1 MSDETIHIKEEVK
14 AQAEKAEATGQ
25 RWSEEI
31 SVRSGDLADTL
42 GRLGREATVRKITL
56 KNAGGRTI
64 AEIPM
69 VLGAAGMLVLG
80 PWTAAVLVAAWLGR
94 VSIIIDYEEAPATMD
109 EAVKELTG
117 SLDKTAGAIEANI
130 KSA

>member
-1 MSDETIHIKEEVK
+1 MSDETILIKESMK
-14 AQAEKAEATGQ
+14 SDAETTTQ

-56 KNAGGRTI
+56 KNAAGKTM

-69 VLGAAGMLVLG
+69 VVGAAGMLVLG
-80 PWTAAVLVAAWLGR
+80 PWTAALLVAAWLGR
-94 VSIIIDYEEAPATMD
+94 VSIIIDYEEAPATMQA
-109 EAVKELTG
+109 AVKEVSG
-117 SLDKTAGAIEANI
+117 SLGKSAAAIEANI